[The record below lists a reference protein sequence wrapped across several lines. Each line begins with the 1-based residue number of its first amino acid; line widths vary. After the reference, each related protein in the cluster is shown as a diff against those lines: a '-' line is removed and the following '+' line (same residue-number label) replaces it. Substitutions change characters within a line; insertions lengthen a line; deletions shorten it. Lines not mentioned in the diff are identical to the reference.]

1 MNLKVLGAVL
11 VIAACGGC
19 GFMIAFRYVTR
30 IQMMENIAASLE
42 FMISDLQYHATPLP
56 QLCRQAGKRCNG
68 KVGKIM
74 IALAEELDAQIS
86 PNAAFCMASVLD
98 RSGSIE
104 PIIYT
109 TMMELGNQLGL
120 FDLPG
125 QIRGLEQ
132 CRAHCA
138 SKLKEMN
145 RDKTS
150 RLRSYQTLG
159 LCAGAAIAILFV

>member
-1 MNLKVLGAVL
+1 MNSKVLGALL

-30 IQMMENIAASLE
+30 IRMMDDLLDSLE
-42 FMISDLQYHATPLP
+42 FMISDLQYRATPLP
-56 QLCRQAGKRCNG
+56 QLCRQAGNRCNG
-68 KVGKIM
+68 KVGEILTD
-74 IALAEELDAQIS
+74 LAEELDAQIS
-86 PNAAFCMASVLD
+86 PNAALCMTSVLE
-98 RSGSIE
+98 RSGCADL
-104 PIIYT
+104 IIYT
-109 TMMELGNQLGL
+109 AMTDLGKQLGL

-132 CRAHCA
+132 CREHCA
-138 SKLKEMN
+138 TSIEKMN
-145 RDKTS
+145 QDKSS